1 MQNKLSHQIK
11 AIVGLGNP
19 GKHYYLHRHSI
30 GFRVV
35 DALAAKYHGVWK
47 PHDFLESTEIV
58 INGNNVLLVKPQTY
72 MNSSGK
78 IIPFLRKKGIKP
90 EQILVIH
97 DELERQFGDL
107 SLAFGGSARGHNGL
121 RSLIAESG
129 SDFSRLRFGI
139 GRPEKREAVADYV
152 LENFTEDPT
161 EITIVIDRA
170 VAMIED
176 LFEEQ
181 S

>member
-1 MQNKLSHQIK
+1 MQNTLPHQIK
-11 AIVGLGNP
+11 VIVGLGNP
-19 GKHYYLHRHSI
+19 GRHYYLHRHSI

-35 DALAAKYHGVWK
+35 DALAEKYHGVWTS
-47 PHDFLESTEIV
+47 HDFLESAEIV
-58 INGNNVLLVKPQTY
+58 INGNKVLLVKPQTY

-78 IIPFLRKKGIKP
+78 IIPFLRKKGIKS

-107 SLAFGGSARGHNGL
+107 SLAFDGSARGHNGL
-121 RSLIAESG
+121 RSLIAECG
-129 SDFSRLRFGI
+129 PDFSRLRFGI
-139 GRPEKREAVADYV
+139 GRPEKSEAVSDYV

-161 EITIVIDRA
+161 EITILVDRA
-170 VAMIED
+170 IAMIGD
-176 LFEEQ
+176 LFKEQ